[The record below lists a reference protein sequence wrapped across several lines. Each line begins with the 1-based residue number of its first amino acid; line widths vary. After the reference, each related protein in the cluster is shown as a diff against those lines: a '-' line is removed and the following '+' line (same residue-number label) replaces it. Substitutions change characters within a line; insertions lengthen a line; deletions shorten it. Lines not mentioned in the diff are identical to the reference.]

1 MGEKL
6 VGEWMTPKEA
16 ALWVERSK
24 ETIYGWI
31 LRTRRGELDPPL
43 EIKRAIRKKDNK
55 PGKSWLIRTD
65 SLVAMDAVTV
75 RRHDVRGNYSQ
86 RGSGQDSYHRI
97 VADRRRWD
105 EGWVSS
111 GKRLERI
118 LEVFNPILHD
128 EIRRYYQAALAKQ
141 SSNAPKLG

>member
-6 VGEWMTPKEA
+6 VGESMTPKEA

-65 SLVAMDAVTV
+65 SLVAMDAVTP
-75 RRHDVRGNYSQ
+75 RRRDVRGNYSK
-86 RGSGQDSYHRI
+86 RGSGHDSYHRI
-97 VADRRRWD
+97 AADRRRWV
-105 EGWVSS
+105 EGWVSR
-111 GKRLERI
+111 GKGLERV
-118 LEVFNPILHD
+118 LEVFNPSLHD
-128 EIRRYYQAALAKQ
+128 EIRRYYQAALDKQ
-141 SSNAPKLG
+141 STDQRM